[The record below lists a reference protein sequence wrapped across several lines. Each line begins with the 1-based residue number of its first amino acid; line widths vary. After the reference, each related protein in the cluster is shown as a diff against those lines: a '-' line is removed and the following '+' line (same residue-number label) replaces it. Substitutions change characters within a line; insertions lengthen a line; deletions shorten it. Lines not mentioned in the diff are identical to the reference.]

1 MRTNKER
8 TNKGQKRLACFL
20 LIPLFFA
27 LTAFVNATESNNSE
41 MRKASLGDVIKEVE
55 KETGF
60 VFIYDNNLVNTKQF
74 VSIESNHSD
83 IRETLNNVSRQ
94 TNVEY
99 TIIDNK
105 VILKPKS
112 TNSVPAVE
120 QTGRKVTGTI
130 VDDSGEPLIGVN
142 ITIKGTSLGTITDF
156 NGHFSIEE
164 VESNAVLVISYI
176 GYVTQEIKPSNQ
188 PIKIVMKEDTQALD
202 EVVVT
207 GYSTQAKK
215 DITGSVAV
223 VATDD
228 LKETPVSNFSEALQ
242 GKAAGV
248 FVQAAGGPLGETTIR
263 IRGVGSVNGADPLII
278 VDGVSGVDI
287 NAVNPNDIET
297 MQILKDAA
305 ASAIYG
311 AKGANGVII
320 ITTKQGKKD
329 DKVKVSYNGYF
340 GVAKMATD
348 GYDLMDAWE
357 AMEFQEEGQ
366 RNYLNYRGKTTT
378 HAQFGSIGADGSGH
392 LTMPYAI
399 KPAGL
404 SEDQVISQFGSIGAW
419 VASYKD
425 DGSNSWSRSAYYQM
439 LEDGY
444 SEAEAKKGTDWFK
457 EATQTGKVQDHQIS
471 VIGGGEKATYSFS
484 LGYMDREGTIKESWF
499 RRYSL
504 RANTNFFVNEWFNIG
519 QNTNVA
525 VIENSGERGRQ
536 GDDNTFGKTFSIQPW
551 VPIYNVGGD
560 YAGSQAPEGGRANS
574 AVQTINNEKDNR
586 RRFMRMQ
593 SAAYAEII
601 PFKDLK
607 IRSQFSTRLNG
618 YWDYWMS
625 KRTIMTNK
633 EGSSKNDFNE
643 TAGYYFSWQWT
654 NTATYSKTFNED
666 HTLNLVVGSE
676 AIKEGMGR
684 SIKAQRYDYP
694 FEDNP
699 NTWIINNGSTANMT
713 NEGSMNNTVGMFGL
727 FGRADYSYQGKYLA
741 TVTVRRDAS
750 SKFSE
755 KNRWGTFPSVSL
767 GWRMTDEL
775 FMENT
780 RSYLDDLKL
789 RVGYGTTGNS
799 NIDPYNWAF
808 QYGTGNTY
816 LYSILGTDSDVAA
829 GYGVTNLGDIDAKWE
844 TAKMLNVGF
853 DATVFNNRLNIN
865 FDYYVKKTS
874 DMLIDANWSALAG
887 NADKPKVNI
896 GDMQNKGVDLN
907 IVWRDRTKDY
917 NYSVGLNL
925 SHYKNKLLSIGSKAG
940 IFEGTRIS
948 NMNVMMEG
956 YAIGM
961 FHGYVTDGIYKS
973 EADVTGYKNDEGKNV
988 LPFSAS
994 EKGYDAK
1001 EFVGQFRIKDVNND
1015 GKIDASDRT
1024 FIGNPHPD
1032 LTGGLNLSVG
1042 WKNFDLG
1049 TYLYFSL
1056 GNDLFALYKYYTH
1069 YGSLQSAYSRDRRDN
1084 SWSEDNP
1091 DGIYP
1096 LWATVSGESTIAS
1109 NESNSS
1115 YIEDGSFLR
1124 MQTLTLGYTLPK
1136 TLVDKVKLEKVR
1148 VYGQVSNVFTIT
1160 GYSGLDP
1167 QVRTDSDGNSKD
1179 RNMGTDYGS
1188 YGMPRQFII
1197 GLNVSF

>member
-1 MRTNKER
+1 MKTNKII
-8 TNKGQKRLACFL
+8 KIGMQSMVCFL
-20 LIPLFFA
+20 VMQLSLSI
-27 LTAFVNATESNNSE
+27 TAFANPIASGDNLEIKKE
-41 MRKASLGDVIKEVE
+41 SLGDALKEVE

-60 VFIYDNNLVNTKQF
+60 VFVYDNKLVNTKQT
-74 VSIESNHSD
+74 VSYQANQSD
-83 IRETLNNVSRQ
+83 IHETLKDVLAH
-94 TNVEY
+94 TNVDY

-105 VILKPKS
+105 VILKPKPVNENPVV
-112 TNSVPAVE
+112 TQRSVRAS
-120 QTGRKVTGTI
+120 GT
-130 VDDSGEPLIGVN
+130 VYDESGEPMIGVN
-142 ITIKGTSLGTITDF
+142 IMVKGQVIGTITDF
-156 NGHFSIEE
+156 NGQFNLEDVASD
-164 VESNAVLVISYI
+164 ATLVVSYI
-176 GYVTQEIKPSNQ
+176 GYLTQEVKVSNQ
-188 PIKIVMKEDTQALD
+188 PLRIVMKEDTQTLD

-223 VATDD
+223 VSTDD
-228 LKETPVSNFSEALQ
+228 LKETPVSNFAEALQ
-242 GKAAGV
+242 GRAAGV

-263 IRGVGSVNGADPLII
+263 IRGIGSVNGADPLII

-287 NAVNPNDIET
+287 SSVNPNDIES

-329 DKVKVSYNGYF
+329 DSVKVSYNGYY
-340 GVAKMATD
+340 GVAKMASK
-348 GYDLMDAWE
+348 GFDLLNAWE
-357 AMEFQEEGQ
+357 SMEFQEEGQ
-366 RNYLNYRGKTTT
+366 RNLLKYRGQTAT
-378 HAQFGSIGADGSGH
+378 HAQFGTIGPDGSGH

-404 SEDQVISQFGSIGAW
+404 SKEQVISQFGSVENW

-425 DGSNSWSRSAYYQM
+425 NGSNSWSRSAYYQM

-444 SEAEAKKGTDWFK
+444 SEEEARKGTDWFK
-457 EATQTGKVQDHQIS
+457 EATQTGVVQDHQLS
-471 VIGGGEKATYSFS
+471 VVGGGKKATYSFS

-504 RANTNFFVNEWFNIG
+504 RANTNFFVNSWFNIG
-519 QNTNVA
+519 QNTNLA
-525 VIENSGERGRQ
+525 LMENSGERGRQ
-536 GDDNTFGKTFSIQPW
+536 GDDNTFGKTYSIQPW

-560 YAGSQAPEGGRANS
+560 YAGSQAPEGGRANT
-574 AVQTINNEKDNR
+574 AIQTINNEKDNR
-586 RRFMRMQ
+586 RRFFRMQ
-593 SAAYAEII
+593 SAIYAEII
-601 PFKDLK
+601 PMKDLK
-607 IRSQFSTRLNG
+607 IRSQFSARLNG
-618 YWDYWMS
+618 MWDYWMS

-633 EGSSKNDFNE
+633 EGASKNNFSEQASYNF
-643 TAGYYFSWQWT
+643 GYQWT
-654 NTATYSKTFNED
+654 NTATYSKTINDD
-666 HTLNLVVGSE
+666 HTINAVIGSE

-684 SIKAQRYDYP
+684 GILARRYDYP
-694 FEDNP
+694 FENNP
-699 NTWIINNGSTANMT
+699 NTWIINNGATANMY
-713 NEGSMNNTVGMFGL
+713 NEGYMSSTVGMFGL

-767 GWRMTDEL
+767 GWRMSDEK
-775 FMENT
+775 FMEKT
-780 RSYLDDLKL
+780 RQYLDDLKI

-816 LYSILGTDSDVAA
+816 LYSILGSDSDVAA
-829 GYGVTNLGDIDAKWE
+829 GYGVTNLGDIEAKWE
-844 TAKMLNVGF
+844 TAKMLNTGF
-853 DATVFNNRLNIN
+853 DATVFNSRLNIN
-865 FDYYVKKTS
+865 FDYFIKKTS

-887 NADKPKVNI
+887 NMTKPKVNI
-896 GDMQNKGVDLN
+896 GDMENKGVDLN
-907 IVWRDRTKDY
+907 LIWRDKKAGF

-925 SHYKNKLLSIGSKAG
+925 SHYKNKLISIGSKAG

-948 NMNVMMEG
+948 NMNVLMEG
-956 YAIGM
+956 YPIGM
-961 FHGYVTDGIYKS
+961 FHGYLIDGIYKS
-973 EADVTGYKNDEGKNV
+973 EADVTGYKNDLGMNV
-988 LPFSAS
+988 LPYSAS
-994 EKGYDAK
+994 EGYNVK
-1001 EFVGQFRIKDVNND
+1001 QFVGQFKVKDVNND
-1015 GKIDASDRT
+1015 GKIDANDRT

-1032 LTGGLNLSVG
+1032 LTGGLNLSLG
-1042 WKNFDLG
+1042 WKGFDLG

-1056 GNDLFALYKYYTH
+1056 GNDIFAMYKYYTH
-1069 YGSLQSAYSRDRRDN
+1069 YGSLQSTYSKDRRDN
-1084 SWSEDNP
+1084 SWSESNP
-1091 DGIYP
+1091 NGIYP
-1096 LWATVSGESTIAS
+1096 LWATVGGESTIAA

-1136 TLVDKVKLEKVR
+1136 KILKRYNIESVR
-1148 VYGQVSNVFTIT
+1148 VYGQISNVFTLT

-1179 RNMGTDYGS
+1179 RNMGTDFGS

-1197 GLNVSF
+1197 GLNLSF